1 MAENAF
7 VLFDMS
13 WPEVKENLSK
23 IKVAII
29 PTGSCEQ
36 HGPNGTFEV
45 DTARAYEVAKML
57 AARTY
62 PVSIAVPPVLYGISS
77 HHMNFP
83 GTITMRPETFMSV
96 CMDVVDSLYQHG
108 VRKFLFINGHGGN
121 GGALRV
127 LLSEIRD
134 AYEDAAAAM
143 ASPTQV
149 ASDVVA
155 QKCKSPITG
164 HACESEISQCMYL
177 APRAVKQGAL
187 EKGTIRLT
195 VEEYKNPYGIEIAR
209 KWDEVSEN
217 GALGDATKSSREIG
231 EAIIET
237 AVERLAAF
245 IRGFAAS
252 SNA

>member
-1 MAENAF
+1 
-7 VLFDMS
+7 
-13 WPEVKENLSK
+13 
-23 IKVAII
+23 
-29 PTGSCEQ
+29 
-36 HGPNGTFEV
+36 
-45 DTARAYEVAKML
+45 
-57 AARTY
+57 
-62 PVSIAVPPVLYGISS
+62 
-77 HHMNFP
+77 
-83 GTITMRPETFMSV
+83 
-96 CMDVVDSLYQHG
+96 
-108 VRKFLFINGHGGN
+108 
-121 GGALRV
+121 
-127 LLSEIRD
+127 
-134 AYEDAAAAM
+134 
-143 ASPTQV
+143 
-149 ASDVVA
+149 
-155 QKCKSPITG
+155 
-164 HACESEISQCMYL
+164 MYL

>member
-1 MAENAF
+1 LAEKAF

-13 WPEVKENLSK
+13 WPEVRENLST

-57 AARTY
+57 AARTW
-62 PVSIAVPPVLYGISS
+62 PVSIAAPPVLYGISS

-83 GTITMRPETFMSV
+83 GTVTLRPETFIAV
-96 CMDVVDSLYQHG
+96 CLDVVDSLYQHG
-108 VRKFLFINGHGGN
+108 VRKFLFVNGHGGN
-121 GGALRV
+121 VGALRV
-127 LLSEIRD
+127 VLATIRD
-134 AYEDAAAAM
+134 SYDDAAAAM

-149 ASDVVA
+149 AADVVA
-155 QKCKSPITG
+155 QKVKSPITG
-164 HACESEISQCMYL
+164 HACESEISQCLYV
-177 APRAVKQGAL
+177 APRAVKLDALQKGAV
-187 EKGTIRLT
+187 KLT
-195 VEEYKNPYGIEIAR
+195 VDEFKNPWGIEIAR

-217 GALGDATKSSREIG
+217 GALGDATQSSRETG

-245 IRGFAAS
+245 INDFSAR
-252 SNA
+252 

>member
-13 WPEVKENLSK
+13 WPEVKQNLGK

-45 DTARAYEVAKML
+45 DTARAYEVSKML
-57 AARTY
+57 AARTH
-62 PVSIAVPPVLYGISS
+62 PLSLAVPPVLFGISS

-83 GTITMRPETFMSV
+83 GTVTVRPETFIAV

-108 VRKFLFINGHGGN
+108 LRKFVFINGHGGN
-121 GGALRV
+121 VGALRV
-127 LLSEIRD
+127 VMAMIRD
-134 AYEDAAAAM
+134 EYEDAAAAM

-155 QKCKSPITG
+155 QKVKSPITG
-164 HACESEISQCMYL
+164 HACESEISQCMYV
-177 APRAVKQGAL
+177 APRAVKSAAL
-187 EKGTIRLT
+187 QKGTIKLS
-195 VEEYKNPYGIEIAR
+195 VEEYKNPWGIEIAR

-217 GALGDATKSSREIG
+217 GALGDATQSSREMG
-231 EAIIET
+231 QAIIDT

-245 IRGFAAS
+245 IKEFAAK
-252 SNA
+252 